1 MSRPERPV
9 ALHPARS
16 LIEGEE
22 RHGWWVVLRGGT
34 VDAVQPSR
42 PVGVECHELDG
53 MDLIPGL
60 VDLHSD
66 CLEQKVRPRPGMEI
80 PTAAGILELDGEAAA
95 MGITTHFLCVGLDND
110 TAQHRSLEV
119 ATETLETLS
128 RMRPELRIDHRVH
141 LRVEMAG
148 DGPTKAASL
157 AGRPPV
163 SLLSYMVHVPGTGQF
178 RTEASW
184 LGYYARHG
192 PSDSTAQQLIAFRKS
207 QLGLVGE
214 RRRTLAALAGKH
226 GLVLASH
233 DDDSTGVVEVA
244 VSLGVRI
251 AEFPVNEEAAEA
263 AVSRGLGT
271 VMGAPN
277 ARRGAS
283 QHEGNLSARRALSR
297 GLLTALASDYHPA
310 SLLASAYQLAADGVC
325 SWAHAVALVSTN
337 PARLAGLD
345 DRASIEPGKR
355 ADVVAVGH
363 RAGLPAV
370 AQTWVAGRPV
380 FEVD

>member
-1 MSRPERPV
+1 MSRAGRLV
-9 ALHPARS
+9 ALRAARS

-22 RHGWWVVLRGGT
+22 RHGWWVVLRGET
-34 VDAVQPSR
+34 VEAVQRSR
-42 PVGVECHELDG
+42 PAGAECHELVG

-66 CLEQKVRPRPGMEI
+66 CLEQKTRPRPGMEI
-80 PTAAGILELDGEAAA
+80 PTAAGILELDSEAAA
-95 MGITTHFLCVGLDND
+95 LGITTHFLCVGLDND
-110 TAQHRSLEV
+110 PEHRRSLEI
-119 ATETLETLS
+119 ADETLGTLA

-141 LRVEMAG
+141 LRVEMTG
-148 DGPTKAASL
+148 DGPTMAAAL

-178 RTEASW
+178 RSEASW
-184 LGYYARHG
+184 LGYYTRHG
-192 PSDSTAQQLIAFRKS
+192 PSQNAQQVIAFRKS
-207 QLGLVGE
+207 RLGLVGE
-214 RRRTLAALAGKH
+214 RRRTLAALAGEH

-310 SLLASAYQLAADGVC
+310 SLLASAYQLAADRVC
-325 SWAHAVALVSTN
+325 SWSQAVALVSTN
-337 PARLAGLD
+337 PARLAGLA

-355 ADVVAVGH
+355 ADLVAVGP

-380 FEVD
+380 FEAG